1 MEKELKRCNFCS
13 KEKLFLVTGNDGA
26 NICKDCIEKV
36 HATVKINEAKT
47 QEELKRKQA
56 EKLKIMKPSEL
67 VSKLNE
73 YVIGQET
80 AKKKLAVAV
89 YNHQKM
95 IKKKLIN
102 KNCEIEKSN
111 VLLVGPTGSGKTFL
125 LKTLAK
131 ILDVP
136 ISINDATTLT
146 AAGYVGDDVENILRR
161 LVENANGDI
170 KKAQRGIVYIDEI
183 DKIGRKG
190 ENVSITRDVSGEGV
204 QQALLKLVEG
214 TVAEV
219 PPKGGRKHPD
229 QSCLKIDTSNI
240 LFIIGGSFEGIDK
253 IISKRQKGKSSLGFN
268 ATVKSNNFEFNDV
281 IHDIKTDDLKKF
293 GMLPEFLGRFPIRA
307 TLNEL
312 DEIALIDILTKP
324 KNAIITQ
331 FKELF
336 EEDGVELQF
345 TEEALIK
352 IAHKAMETKTGAR
365 GLRNIVEEAL
375 LEYMFDIP
383 DKEDIDVLVIDKDN
397 INEIA

>member
-13 KEKLFLVTGNDGA
+13 KEKPFLIKGKDGA
-26 NICKDCIEKV
+26 NICTDCIEKAHTKV
-36 HATVKINEAKT
+36 TINEAKT
-47 QEELKRKQA
+47 KEELRKKQA
-56 EKLKIMKPSEL
+56 ESLSIMKPSEL
-67 VSKLNE
+67 VSKLDE
-73 YVIGQET
+73 YVIGQEV

-95 IKKKLIN
+95 IKKKLMD

-146 AAGYVGDDVENILRR
+146 AAGYVGDDVENVLRR

-214 TVAEV
+214 TVSEV

-253 IISKRQKGKSSLGFN
+253 IIAKRQRGKAALGFN
-268 ATVKSNNFEFNDV
+268 ATVKSNQFEFNDV
-281 IHDIKTDDLKKF
+281 IHDIKTEDLKKF

-307 TLNEL
+307 TLDEL
-312 DEIALIDILTKP
+312 DEKALIDILTKP

-331 FKELF
+331 FKQLF
-336 EEDGVELQF
+336 EVDGVELQF
-345 TEEALIK
+345 TEEALKK
-352 IAHKAMETKTGAR
+352 IAHKAMATKTGAR
-365 GLRNIVEEAL
+365 GLRNIVEETL
-375 LEYMFDIP
+375 LEYMFEIP
-383 DKEDIDVLVIDKDN
+383 DKEDVKTLVINEDN
-397 INEIA
+397 IDEIA